1 MTTVKVI
8 IVLAGTTIE
17 KATEAV
23 LEPTFIS
30 GVIVIP
36 VTAGDNV
43 ALATELFARAISDG
57 KIT

>member
-8 IVLAGTTIE
+8 VVLAGTTVE
-17 KATEAV
+17 KANEAI
-23 LEPTFIS
+23 LEPTFIA

-36 VTAGDNV
+36 VTGGDNV
-43 ALATELFARAISDG
+43 ALTSELFARAISDG